1 MKKRIERYFQE
12 HPERLA
18 DFWRLV
24 RFGITGGVSSLIHYG
39 AYCVALMWMGV
50 ATAYTV
56 GYLVG
61 LVCNYVLTTFFT
73 FQRHP
78 SRGNALGFIGS
89 HVLNYV
95 LEILLLELF
104 LWMGLGELIAP
115 IVVMLIVVPINFLLL
130 RYVFIHAKKHILF
143 VHDKGQMCNNII
155 QYGHVYSW
163 AREHKVCVFS
173 LRFAYKYRHFHIC
186 RTAGHN
192 FFTHATVKTLAKL
205 HLMPVVT
212 FDNLAATEEEKDE
225 ALSRYPIMVFTGWQ
239 IRCFDLF
246 EKYFE
251 DIRRLFAFYDSIEL
265 QTTKLLAPYR
275 RDDGNVLL
283 GVHIR
288 RGDYDKLLGG
298 KYFYEDDVFIDAI
311 RQFQSLHAGQHVVAV
326 VCGNV
331 RLKKR
336 AFRKAL
342 PEVTFVFPDS
352 APADDL
358 CALSHCDY
366 LVGPPSS
373 YSLVASMYHDVPLHF
388 ITEAHQPFTLNDFHS
403 FMYQLR
409 RFDNYFMPS

>member
-39 AYCVALMWMGV
+39 AYCVALMWTGI
-50 ATAYTV
+50 ATAYTI

-78 SRGNALGFIGS
+78 SRGNALGFVGS
-89 HVLNYV
+89 HIINYL
-95 LEILLLELF
+95 LEILLLEAF

-115 IVVMLIVVPINFLLL
+115 IAVMIIVVPINFLLL

-163 AREHKVCVFS
+163 AREHKACVFS

-192 FFTHATVKTLAKL
+192 FFTHATVKMLAKL
-205 HLMPVVT
+205 HLILVVT
-212 FDNLAATEEEKDE
+212 FENLFATEEEKDE
-225 ALSRYPIMVFTGWQ
+225 ALNRHPIMVFTGWQ
-239 IRCFDLF
+239 IRFFDLF
-246 EKYFE
+246 EKYLS
-251 DIRRLFAFYDSIEL
+251 DIRRLFAFHASIER
-265 QTTKLLAPYR
+265 QATRLLAPYR

-288 RGDYDKLLGG
+288 RGDYDRVLGG
-298 KYFYEDDVFIDAI
+298 KYYYEDDVFIDAI
-311 RQFQSLHAGQHVVAV
+311 RQFQALHTEHHVVAV

-331 RLKKR
+331 RLNKR
-336 AFRKAL
+336 GLRKAL
-342 PEVTFVFPDS
+342 PNVTFVFPDS

-366 LVGPPSS
+366 LMGPPSS

-388 ITEAHQPFTLNDFHS
+388 ITEARQPFTLNDFHS
-403 FMYQLR
+403 FLYQLR
-409 RFDNYFMPS
+409 HFDNHFIPS